1 VPTFALPPL
10 ADLLASARVVQ
21 LPMRQRFRG
30 VNAREIVLFEG
41 PAGWAEWSPFV
52 EYEDEEAAVWLAAAI
67 EYSQTE
73 YRAVTD
79 GGTLRHSSVAVNA
92 TLPAVSAE
100 RVAAALEPFG
110 RFETVKI
117 KVAEPGQAL
126 QDDLDR
132 IFAVVRHYPDAKIRL
147 DANGG
152 YSVDQAVALANAMV
166 EAGVKLDYLEQPV
179 ATIAELAEV
188 RIKANRVG
196 VRVAADE
203 SVRKVSDPMAVAL
216 AGAADLLV
224 IKAAPLGGIAR
235 ATSVVLESGLPAVV
249 SSALESSIGISMG
262 VHLAASLPDPQ
273 LDSGLGTVALFE
285 RDIVAEPLIA
295 QNGRLPVKRVA
306 PDADRLVELAASP
319 ERTAWWL
326 ARLERCYAL
335 L

>member
-1 VPTFALPPL
+1 MPTFALPPL
-10 ADLLASARVVQ
+10 ADLLASACVVQ
-21 LPMRQRFRG
+21 LPMKQRFRG
-30 VNAREIVLFEG
+30 ITSREILLFEG

-52 EYEDEEAAVWLAAAI
+52 EYEDAEAAVWLAAAI

-79 GGTLRHSSVAVNA
+79 GGTLRRSSVAVNA

-100 RVAAALEPFG
+100 NVAAALEPFG
-110 RFETVKI
+110 RFETVKV
-117 KVAEPGQAL
+117 KVAEAGQTM

-132 IFAVVRHYPDAKIRL
+132 IFAVVRLYPDAKIRL

-152 YSVDQAVALANAMV
+152 YSVDEAVAMANAMV
-166 EAGVKLDYLEQPV
+166 EASVRLDYFEQPV
-179 ATIAELAEV
+179 KTIAELAEV

-203 SVRKVSDPMAVAL
+203 SVRKVSDPLAVAL

-224 IKAAPLGGIAR
+224 IKAAPLGGVGR
-235 ATSVVLESGLPAVV
+235 ASQIVAEAGLPAVV
-249 SSALESSIGISMG
+249 SSALESSVGISMG
-262 VHLAASLPDPQ
+262 VHLAASLPEPIF
-273 LDSGLGTVALFE
+273 DSGLATVALFE
-285 RDIVAEPLIA
+285 KDVAAEPLVA
-295 QNGRLPVKRVA
+295 KDGRLPVRRVT
-306 PDADRLVELAASP
+306 PDANRLVELAASP

-326 ARLERCYAL
+326 ARLECCYAL